1 MREYLYRGIRIDT
14 REWVEGGIYHQKS
27 DDVKGEAVYIIGGS
41 LNDVGCAYQVVPRS
55 VGQYTGMNEFV
66 MSDRSYNKPLFEGD
80 IVEVWGMR
88 CSYNSNNPQS
98 QYDGWMK
105 VRAVI
110 RFKRG
115 QWILDDKNK
124 YNESLTKLKGKEED
138 DRTID
143 CSYALSWYGYHSNSE
158 NEEWHR
164 EHNKHYKYSDI
175 VKIGTEFENSELLE
189 G

>member
-1 MREYLYRGIRIDT
+1 
-14 REWVEGGIYHQKS
+14 
-27 DDVKGEAVYIIGGS
+27 
-41 LNDVGCAYQVVPRS
+41 
-55 VGQYTGMNEFV
+55 
-66 MSDRSYNKPLFEGD
+66 LFEGD

-88 CSYNSNNPQS
+88 RPYNSTNPKS

-110 RFKRG
+110 RFERG

-124 YNESLTKLKGKEED
+124 YNELLSKLKGKEED
-138 DRTID
+138 DRSVD

-164 EHNKHYKYSDI
+164 EHNKHYKYGDI
-175 VKIGTEFENSELLE
+175 ARIGTEFENGELLE